1 MTDIDPSL
9 VDFDEDQNENPFV
22 PPSPEDLSS
31 TTKTATLD
39 PTTSTLTVNIEM
51 SRSTEYAKEK
61 KSVSAFLKLA
71 LPDTA
76 IGVRSDGT
84 PGIDP
89 DFLHGVDAIAQEA
102 LNTVEVAVARQHG
115 LEVQTDG
122 QTVRVMNLFGSGTK
136 AASAPAP
143 TPGPFSPPAPAAAP
157 APQAPAVGGT
167 APLPVP
173 PQPAAAAPPVPGTPV
188 PGAFPPPIPGAAP
201 AAPVAQPQGG
211 QQGGFQPSANPNAW
225 SNQAQETKAA
235 IGLALE
241 TFATTGNP
249 PAGTFYNNMTHE
261 AKYKGFKVGDVNI
274 SAKVILNNRD
284 GVFGPGII
292 NYIRQCEAAGIQIG

>member
-1 MTDIDPSL
+1 MSDIDPTL
-9 VDFDEDQNENPFV
+9 VNDYDDEQNENPFV
-22 PPSPEDLSS
+22 PPSPGDLTSGARS
-31 TTKTATLD
+31 AVLD

-76 IGVRSDGT
+76 VSTRADGT

-115 LEVQTDG
+115 LEVATDG

-136 AASAPAP
+136 GNVAAPAP
-143 TPGPFSPPAPAAAP
+143 TPGPFSPPAAAVAP
-157 APQAPAVGGT
+157 APQAPPVGGT
-167 APLPVP
+167 APASMP
-173 PQPAAAAPPVPGTPV
+173 PQPAAAAPPVPGAPA
-188 PGAFPPPIPGAAP
+188 PGAFPPPVPGAAP
-201 AAPVAQPQGG
+201 AVPQGG
-211 QQGGFQPSANPNAW
+211 QGGFQPSANPNAW

-235 IGLALE
+235 IGAALE
-241 TFATTGNP
+241 TFATTGQP

-261 AKYKGFKVGDVNI
+261 AKYKGFKVGEVNI